1 MESNIKSTPK
11 DVFLHLLSIGTLYYV
26 AVNFITLLWQY
37 INIYFPDQLQPEY
50 FSGYAGS
57 IRFAM
62 ASLIIVYPVH
72 CYVMRLL
79 YRDYAAAPEKREL
92 RVRKWLIHFTLFV
105 TAIVIIGDLVTLVY
119 NFLGGELTVRFAL
132 KIVTVF
138 LTTGAIF
145 MFYLRDLKNKWNE
158 KSLRLFVGAMIVVI
172 TLAVVGGFFTAGSP
186 LRARLYRFDERRV
199 NDLQM
204 TQGQIIYYWQSK
216 GKLPQT
222 LGDLEDPI
230 SGFRAPQDPAFVET
244 TAGKPAT
251 AAMYEY
257 RTTGELAFEL
267 CAAFDL
273 PSTDIVFA
281 GAVKPRAIYEPYG
294 ANWDHDAGRV
304 CFTRAIDPE
313 LYPVPRKEKF
323 GM

>member
-1 MESNIKSTPK
+1 MDTNIKSTPK
-11 DVFLHLLSIGTLYYV
+11 DVFLHILSIGTLYYV
-26 AVNFITLLWQY
+26 AVNFITLIWQY

-50 FSGYAGS
+50 FSGYAGT

-79 YRDYAAAPEKREL
+79 YRDYAAIPEKREL
-92 RVRKWLIHFTLFV
+92 RVRKWLVHFTLFV

-158 KSLRLFVGAMIVVI
+158 KSLRLFVGAIIAIILVAVI
-172 TLAVVGGFFTAGSP
+172 GGFFTAGSP

-216 GKLPQT
+216 GKLPQA
-222 LGDLEDPI
+222 LADLEDPI
-230 SGFRAPQDPAFVET
+230 SGFRAPTDPSTVAI
-244 TAGKPAT
+244 
-251 AAMYEY
+251 YEY

-273 PSTDIVFA
+273 PSTGAVLT
-281 GAVKPRAIYEPYG
+281 GAVKPRAVYEPYG

-304 CFTRAIDPE
+304 CFTRVIDPQF
-313 LYPVPRKEKF
+313 YPVLQKEKF
-323 GM
+323 GI

>member
-1 MESNIKSTPK
+1 MDTNIKSTPK
-11 DVFLHLLSIGTLYYV
+11 DVFLHILSIGTLYYV
-26 AVNFITLLWQY
+26 AINFITLIWQY

-50 FSGYAGS
+50 FSGYAGT

-79 YRDYAAAPEKREL
+79 YRDYAAIPEKREL
-92 RVRKWLIHFTLFV
+92 RVRKWLIHFTLFI

-119 NFLGGELTVRFAL
+119 NFLGGELTARFLL

-158 KSLRLFVGAMIVVI
+158 KSLRLFVGTIIAVI
-172 TLAVVGGFFTAGSP
+172 LVAVIGGFFTAGSP
-186 LRARLYRFDERRV
+186 LRARLYRFDEARV

-204 TQGQIIYYWQSK
+204 LQGQIINYWQLK
-216 GKLPQT
+216 EKLPMT
-222 LGDLEDPI
+222 LLDLEDPI
-230 SGFRAPQDPAFVET
+230 SGFRAPVD
-244 TAGKPAT
+244 PAT

-257 RTTGELAFEL
+257 RTTEKLQFEL
-267 CAAFDL
+267 CATFDL
-273 PSTDIVFA
+273 SSANAVPV
-281 GAVKPRAIYEPYG
+281 GVVKPRAVYEPYG
-294 ANWDHDAGRV
+294 ANWDHGMGRV
-304 CFTRAIDPE
+304 CFARVIDPE
-313 LYPVPRKEKF
+313 LYPVPQKGKF